1 MKSRPTVKA
10 ERLLLSMKQRRHRAA
25 ILRAAGQ
32 WISAKFTAA
41 NGPEAELFIE
51 EADGTVE
58 PADIDVVVEL
68 VAIFEQR
75 AESERSALVRLL
87 AKNLES
93 ITENECPLVEGSE
106 AAEVGVAQAASRG
119 RRRKKKEKV
128 HHEVQEDRSR
138 RGA

>member
-32 WISAKFTAA
+32 WIAAKFTAA

-58 PADIDVVVEL
+58 PADVDVVVEL
-68 VAIFEQR
+68 VATFEER

-106 AAEVGVAQAASRG
+106 ATEVCVA
-119 RRRKKKEKV
+119 
-128 HHEVQEDRSR
+128 
-138 RGA
+138 